1 MMIFLGVTLNPGD
14 VVSLVAKTVPL
25 PEVQVAVI
33 TVSDGVLE
41 VMSTLLAPF
50 KHSGFFEE
58 ANVTSISVI
67 LPAEEV
73 IPRES
78 RGKQFK
84 KGQHV
89 SCDIKGEKHEGFVIA
104 AFDGIVSAQRID
116 GEYLTG
122 GANHFT

>member
-1 MMIFLGVTLNPGD
+1 MKFLGITLKQGD
-14 VVSLVAKTVPL
+14 IISLTAKSVPL
-25 PEVQVAVI
+25 SEVQVAVI
-33 TVSDGVLE
+33 AVKDGVLE

-50 KHSGFFEE
+50 KHSGLFKE
-58 ANVTSISVI
+58 ADVTSISVI
-67 LPAEEV
+67 LPAEEA

-104 AFDGIVSAQRID
+104 AFDGIVSAQRVD

>member
-1 MMIFLGVTLNPGD
+1 MNFLGITLNTGD
-14 VVSLVAKTVPL
+14 IVSLTAKSVPL

-33 TVSDGVLE
+33 TVKDGELE

-50 KHSGFFEE
+50 RHSGLFKE
-58 ANVTSISVI
+58 ADVTSINVI
-67 LPAEEV
+67 LPAEDA

-78 RGKQFK
+78 RGKKFK